1 MKQNTNRC
9 FAVGSFVTMV
19 TVVVITMC
27 SIVLQRGS
35 IDTACDTYLPSVI
48 YTAGTCT
55 GVNATSVSVE
65 GSNCNGTV
73 RCIGVEFGKTV
84 KCWRLDCLT
93 AVIVEPPEYIR
104 YKEFQSCYDNIV
116 GVFTWI
122 LGIVTFILTLI
133 SMMYGMSLLLV
144 VGLANVFGV

>member
-9 FAVGSFVTMV
+9 FAVGSFVTI
-19 TVVVITMC
+19 VITTIIMC
-27 SIVLQRGS
+27 SLMVQRGF
-35 IDTACDTYLPSVI
+35 IEIQCDVYLPNVI
-48 YTAGTCT
+48 YTADMCT

-73 RCIGVEFGKTV
+73 SCIGVEFGKTV

-104 YKEFQSCYDNIV
+104 YKEFQSCQNNIMYV
-116 GVFTWI
+116 LIWI
-122 LGIVTFILTLI
+122 ECMVLFWHWFL
-133 SMMYGMSLLLV
+133 
-144 VGLANVFGV
+144 